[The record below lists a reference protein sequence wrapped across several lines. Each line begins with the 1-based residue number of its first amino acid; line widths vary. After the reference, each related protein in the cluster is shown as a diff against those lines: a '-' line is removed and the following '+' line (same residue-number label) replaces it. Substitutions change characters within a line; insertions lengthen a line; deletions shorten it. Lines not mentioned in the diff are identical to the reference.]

1 MKQRRLGKT
10 GYKAS
15 EIGIGCW
22 QFGGDFGPISDS
34 QSTDT
39 LAAAHKANV
48 SFYDTAD
55 VYGAGRSEQVI
66 GDFAKSHRDMFIATK
81 VGRMAALYPDNYS
94 QDDVEAH
101 IQDSLMRLGV
111 EAIDLVQL
119 HCVPTEILKQG
130 QIFHVMNNLQAK
142 GLIKAWGAS
151 VETLEEAKLCI
162 AEDNCATL
170 QIIFNLYRQD
180 AIWSLFD
187 EAKARDVGIIV
198 RLPLASG
205 ILTGKFAADHKFDES
220 DHRNFNRDGAHFSV
234 GETFSG
240 IEQHKA
246 VALLDEI
253 RPFVPEGWS
262 LADFALRWILDH
274 EAVSSVIAGCSHP
287 DQIERNVR
295 AASLAPLP
303 DETHAALS
311 EIYKEK
317 IRPLIRC
324 PI

>member
-1 MKQRRLGKT
+1 MKQRSLGKT
-10 GYKAS
+10 GYQAS

-22 QFGGDFGPISDS
+22 QFGGDFGPISDT

-66 GDFAKSHRDMFIATK
+66 GDFAKSHKDMIIATK
-81 VGRMAALYPDNYS
+81 VGRMPALYPDNYS

-111 EAIDLVQL
+111 EALDLQL

-151 VETLEEAKLCI
+151 VETLEEAKICI

-205 ILTGKFAADHKFDES
+205 ILTGKFTADHKFDES

-234 GETFSG
+234 ETFSG

-311 EIYKEK
+311 KIYKEK

>member
-1 MKQRRLGKT
+1 MEIRRLGKT
-10 GYKAS
+10 NFMVS

-22 QFGGDFGPISDS
+22 QFGGDFGPISDA

-66 GDFAKSHRDMFIATK
+66 GDFAKNHKDMIIATK
-81 VGRMAALYPDNYS
+81 VGRMAALYPDNYE

-101 IQDSLMRLGV
+101 IKGSLMRLGV
-111 EAIDLVQL
+111 EALDLVQL
-119 HCVPTEILKQG
+119 HCVPTQILKEG
-130 QIFHVMNNLQAK
+130 RIFEVMNNLKAK

-151 VETLEEAKLCI
+151 VETIEEAKLCI

-187 EAKARDVGIIV
+187 DAKARDVGIIV

-205 ILTGKFAADHKFDES
+205 ILTGKFSADHKFDES

-253 RPFVPEGWS
+253 RPFVPKGWS

-295 AASLAPLP
+295 TTSLPPLP
-303 DETHAALS
+303 SETHDALMAV
-311 EIYKEK
+311 YKEK